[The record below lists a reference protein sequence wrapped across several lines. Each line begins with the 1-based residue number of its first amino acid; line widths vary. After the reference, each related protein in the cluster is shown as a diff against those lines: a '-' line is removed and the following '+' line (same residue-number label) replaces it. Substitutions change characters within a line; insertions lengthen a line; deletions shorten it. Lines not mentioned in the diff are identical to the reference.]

1 MIFAMHDPLADL
13 LGEWSRG
20 LNTGSV
26 LLRIALAVLLAS
38 VIGCERSSKRHS
50 AGLRTFVLVS
60 FASTVSMLL
69 DVYLMSNFGARLPI
83 LSAAGVNTAVIPT
96 ALLSTHTGEFTGY
109 THLDL
114 SDQLSP
120 IAAHLATLGLH
131 FDAFYSG
138 YLASGAQVGQ
148 ILSMI
153 DLLCDSETHLFVD
166 PAFADHGRRYSL
178 IDETMPAQ
186 MRRLCA
192 RANTIVPNL
201 TEAAFLLECPYPG
214 EYCSRA
220 LIGEYCR
227 GLLDLGTENVIITDV
242 SFSPEETGIALL
254 SRSGRENEPEFL
266 FRSRFDGVFHGTGD
280 VFASF
285 VLAGLLQELPLK
297 AAAERA
303 LDLTHESI
311 EWTLREK
318 QPLRYGV
325 QFERVLKKL

>member
-1 MIFAMHDPLADL
+1 MQK
-13 LGEWSRG
+13 R
-20 LNTGSV
+20 
-26 LLRIALAVLLAS
+26 ALAVHDLSCVGRCSL
-38 VIGCERSSKRHS
+38 
-50 AGLRTFVLVS
+50 
-60 FASTVSMLL
+60 TV
-69 DVYLMSNFGARLPI
+69 ALPI

-120 IAAHLATLGLH
+120 ITAHLATLGLH

-138 YLASGAQVGQ
+138 YLASGAQVEQ
-148 ILSMI
+148 ILSML
-153 DLLCDSETHLFVD
+153 DQLCDSETHIFVD

-178 IDETMPAQ
+178 IDESMPAQ

-201 TEAAFLLECPYPG
+201 TEAAFLLDRPYPG
-214 EYCSRA
+214 EHYDRT
-220 LIGEYCR
+220 LIGDYCR
-227 GLLDLGTENVIITDV
+227 GLLDLSAENVIITDV
-242 SFSPEETGIALL
+242 SFSPEETGIAIL
-254 SRSGRENEPEFL
+254 SRSSQQNEPEFL
-266 FRSRFDGVFHGTGD
+266 FRSKFDGVFHGTGD

-285 VLAGLLQELPLK
+285 ALAGLLQDMPLK
-297 AAAERA
+297 PAAERA
-303 LDLTHESI
+303 LDLAHEYI
-311 EWTLREK
+311 EWKLREG

>member
-1 MIFAMHDPLADL
+1 MQK
-13 LGEWSRG
+13 R
-20 LNTGSV
+20 
-26 LLRIALAVLLAS
+26 ALAVHDLSCVGRCSL
-38 VIGCERSSKRHS
+38 
-50 AGLRTFVLVS
+50 
-60 FASTVSMLL
+60 TV
-69 DVYLMSNFGARLPI
+69 ALPI

-120 IAAHLATLGLH
+120 ITAHLATLGLH

-138 YLASGAQVGQ
+138 YLASGAQVEQ

-153 DLLCDSETHLFVD
+153 DRLCDSETHIFVD

-178 IDETMPAQ
+178 IDESMPAQ

-201 TEAAFLLECPYPG
+201 TEAAFLLERPYPG
-214 EYCSRA
+214 ERCERA
-220 LIGEYCR
+220 LIGDYCR
-227 GLLDLGTENVIITDV
+227 GLLELGAENVIITDV

-254 SRSGRENEPEFL
+254 SRSSASEPEFL

-285 VLAGLLQELPLK
+285 ALAGILQAMPLK

-311 EWTLREK
+311 EWTLREG

>member
-1 MIFAMHDPLADL
+1 MQK
-13 LGEWSRG
+13 R
-20 LNTGSV
+20 
-26 LLRIALAVLLAS
+26 ALAVHDLSCVGRCSL
-38 VIGCERSSKRHS
+38 
-50 AGLRTFVLVS
+50 
-60 FASTVSMLL
+60 TV
-69 DVYLMSNFGARLPI
+69 ALPI

-109 THLDL
+109 THLEL

-120 IAAHLATLGLH
+120 ITAHLATLGLH

-138 YLASGAQVGQ
+138 YLASGAQVEQ

-153 DLLCDSETHLFVD
+153 DRLCDSETHIFVD

-178 IDETMPAQ
+178 IDESMPAQ

-201 TEAAFLLECPYPG
+201 TEAAFLLERPYPG
-214 EYCSRA
+214 ERCDRA
-220 LIGEYCR
+220 LIGDYCR
-227 GLLDLGTENVIITDV
+227 GLLELGAENVIITDV

-254 SRSGRENEPEFL
+254 SRSSASEPEFL

-285 VLAGLLQELPLK
+285 ALAGILQAMPLK

-311 EWTLREK
+311 EWTLREG